1 MRKNL
6 LLVGSL
12 ILAATTT
19 AFAQVPVNTD
29 GPKLEPALQ
38 QLVETGTAVRHSVN
52 GRLGIRSIQTE
63 TPVDVIVN
71 VSDADAVMDF
81 IREQD
86 EDAARINDNLI
97 TARLTATQLQALSE
111 KPEVYYVKKSR
122 QFHPLLV
129 NTRTAVKAT
138 DVHNGKDLETPFDG
152 EGVLVA
158 VIDQGFQPR
167 HLAFYNADGST
178 RIKQY
183 WNRRNYATNKNTKPT
198 TVIPTGGDGFSTGG
212 HATHV
217 ANIAAGS
224 IVEGSTYYGIAP
236 KADLYLVSSSFDETE
251 LLDDIK
257 TIASYAKKQEQPVVV
272 NLSLGSQMG
281 PHDGTTPFDQGVN
294 SLIDGGGVFVCGA
307 MGNEGGQ
314 RIHATYGFKSEG
326 EVKSVLYSPA
336 TGETLIPGEI
346 WENSTN
352 GKKNVTFKPFYLV
365 GTKKTYLTSTQMS
378 QLYIY
383 DSIDRY
389 NNKHNLMFT
398 VPISSLQSIGGSTA
412 QFGVEMT
419 GNEGDTIHAW
429 IEADYASFKS
439 GSGYLTG
446 NSQYLVSEAG
456 ASIPHSFAIA
466 AYAATNTFTSSD
478 GYVYGGSN
486 TGQTVGQLAYFSSNG
501 PWLGSVNKPTI
512 AAPGFM
518 VVSAFSS
525 YDGLFDA
532 TDYSIVSTVK
542 KGSATYYYGQMSGTS
557 MATPVVTGVVALWL
571 QANPNLTYDQIIEIF
586 ETTAVHDNYAKADWD
601 AKFGYGK
608 IDAYAGIKKAL
619 EFAANGIDPVRTNSE
634 APVTLKKGSDAWRI
648 LFNTDERFA
657 NVALFSANGQLLS
670 RQSYDGLRRG
680 EERVLS
686 LQGLPSGV
694 YVVRIQTAGA
704 QLTRKVLVP

>member
-1 MRKNL
+1 M
-6 LLVGSL
+6 
-12 ILAATTT
+12 ILAATTNV
-19 AFAQVPVNTD
+19 FAQVPVNTE

-38 QLVETGTAVRHSVN
+38 QFVETGTAVRQNVG
-52 GRLGIRSIQTE
+52 GRLGIRNIQVE
-63 TPVDVIVN
+63 TPIDVIVN
-71 VSDADAVMDF
+71 VKDADTVMNLL
-81 IREQD
+81 ESQD
-86 EDAARINDNLI
+86 EGAVRINDNLI
-97 TARLTATQLQALSE
+97 TARLTASQLQTLAE
-111 KPEVYYVKKSR
+111 NPEVYYIKKSR
-122 QFHPLLV
+122 QFHPLMV
-129 NTRTAVKAT
+129 NTRKAVKAN

-167 HLAFYNADGST
+167 HIAFYDADGNT

-183 WNRRNYATNKNTKPT
+183 WNRRNYASNKNTKPT
-198 TVIPTGGDGFSTGG
+198 TVIPSGGDGFSTGG

-217 ANIAAGS
+217 ANIAGGS
-224 IVEGSTYYGIAP
+224 IVEGSSYYGIAP
-236 KADLYLVSSSFDETE
+236 KSDLYLVSSSFDETE

-257 TIASYAKKQEQPVVV
+257 TIAAYAKKQEQPVVV

-281 PHDGTTPFDQGVN
+281 PHDGSTPFDQGV
-294 SLIDGGGVFVCGA
+294 SKLIDDGGVFVCGA

-314 RIHATYGFKSEG
+314 RIHATYAFKNDG
-326 EVKSVLYSPA
+326 EVKNLVYSI
-336 TGETLIPGEI
+336 TDGETLVPGEI
-346 WENSTN
+346 WENNTN
-352 GKKNVTFKPFYLV
+352 GKRNVTFKPFYMV
-365 GTKKTYLTSTQMS
+365 GTTKTYLTSTQMS

-398 VPISSLQSIGGSTA
+398 VPLSTLRSISGSSTA
-412 QFGVEMT
+412 VFGVELT
-419 GNEGDTIHAW
+419 GNENDTIHAW
-429 IEADYASFKS
+429 IEAEYGSFKS
-439 GSGYLTG
+439 GSGNLSG

-456 ASIPHSFAIA
+456 ASIPHGFAIA
-466 AYAATNTFTSSD
+466 AYAATNTFNSAD
-478 GYVYGGSN
+478 GYQYGGAN
-486 TGQTVGQLAYFSSNG
+486 TGQTVGQIAYFSSNG
-501 PWLGSVNKPTI
+501 PWLGNVKKPTI

-518 VVSAFSS
+518 VISAFSS

-542 KGSATYYYGQMSGTS
+542 KGSTTYYYGQMSGTS
-557 MATPVVTGVVALWL
+557 MATPVATGVVALWL
-571 QANPNLTYDQIIEIF
+571 QANPKLTYDQMIEIF
-586 ETTAVHDNYAKADWD
+586 ESTAVHDNYAKADWD

-619 EFAANGIDPVRTNSE
+619 EFAADGIDPVRTNSE

-657 NVALFSANGQLLS
+657 NVALFSTNGQLI
-670 RQSYDGLRRG
+670 QQHNYEGLRRG

-686 LQGLPSGV
+686 LQDVPSGV